1 MQISGYEPKDVQH
14 RDKGICWRCLADR
27 TGWEREG
34 LRPVLDRAFIVE
46 GLEEW
51 NMDER
56 RNRVEKAGLCW
67 HCGADRGCETCW
79 SGKMQYGGEKEVLDI
94 KGKRGRA
101 EADVGKGKG
110 ANKRLQI
117 DDAGSSMPTSPS
129 MTSTPFF
136 EQQPLNP
143 SLQQCDFNSGDYGGE
158 SSYDQFAQPT
168 PIFNYQPQ
176 EVQFQAPV
184 PHYTPGTWQI
194 EQDFQNHGMYFDD
207 LGGGQIDP
215 SLYQQQGEKQVQQSF
230 NLPLR
235 HSQELPPILDF
246 GADAVS

>member
-67 HCGADRGCETCW
+67 HCGADRGCETCG
-79 SGKMQYGGEKEVLDI
+79 SGKMQYSGEKEVLGI
-94 KGKRGRA
+94 KVKRGRV
-101 EADVGKGKG
+101 EAGVSKGKG
-110 ANKRLQI
+110 ANKRLKI
-117 DDAGSSMPTSPS
+117 DHAGSSA
-129 MTSTPFF
+129 STPFF

-143 SLQQCDFNSGDYGGE
+143 SLQQYDFSSGDYGNE

-168 PIFNYQPQ
+168 SIFNYQSQ
-176 EVQFQAPV
+176 EVQLQAPV
-184 PHYTPGTWQI
+184 PQYTPGTWQN
-194 EQDFQNHGMYFDD
+194 EQDFQDHGMYLDD
-207 LGGGQIDP
+207 LGDGQIDP
-215 SLYQQQGEKQVQQSF
+215 SLYQQQGGEQVQQSF
-230 NLPLR
+230 NLLLR
-235 HSQELPPILDF
+235 QSQELPPILDF
-246 GADAVS
+246 GADSVS

>member
-1 MQISGYEPKDVQH
+1 MQH

-67 HCGADRGCETCW
+67 HCGADRGCETCG
-79 SGKMQYGGEKEVLDI
+79 SGKMQYSGEKEVLSI
-94 KGKRGRA
+94 KDKRGRA
-101 EADVGKGKG
+101 EVDVGKGKS
-110 ANKRLQI
+110 ANKRLKI
-117 DDAGSSMPTSPS
+117 DHAGSSMPTSPS
-129 MTSTPFF
+129 ITSTSFF

-143 SLQQCDFNSGDYGGE
+143 SLQQYDFSSGDYRGE

-176 EVQFQAPV
+176 GVQSQAPASQ
-184 PHYTPGTWQI
+184 YSLGTWQN
-194 EQDFQNHGMYFDD
+194 EQDFQSHGMYLYD

-215 SLYQQQGEKQVQQSF
+215 SLYQHQGEEQVRQSF

-235 HSQELPPILDF
+235 QSQELPPILDF